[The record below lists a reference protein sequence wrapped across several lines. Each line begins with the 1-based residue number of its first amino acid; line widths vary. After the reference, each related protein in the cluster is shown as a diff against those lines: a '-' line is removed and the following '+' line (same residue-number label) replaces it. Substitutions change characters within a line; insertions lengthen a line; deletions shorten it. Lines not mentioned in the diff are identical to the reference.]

1 MVQITLDVSE
11 LVAKALDPK
20 LCMEFYGETPGEV
33 VESALQDAMKLWADS
48 SLEEEIESQV
58 KFMEGKE

>member
-1 MVQITLDVSE
+1 MVSITLEVSE
-11 LVAKALDPK
+11 LVAKALNPK

-48 SLEEEIESQV
+48 SLEEETELQIR
-58 KFMEGKE
+58 FLEGKK